1 MTSVPRIVV
10 VDPAY
15 NVARIVR
22 GALTLLSR
30 PHILVEVPTAEDAL
44 EEVKRSSIDLAVTAY
59 QIAGKMHGIDLALQI
74 CHESLGT
81 PVIVLAEDG
90 DPQIDPAALAEAPFH
105 YFVRPVAEPF
115 LRGLRIALDGEAA
128 AQVEEEVQLT
138 PGADLGP
145 VPAIDLDELRDIIG
159 SLVRDVG
166 AMGAVLAD
174 RTGRI
179 LFETGA
185 IGYIDRETLSAILG
199 PSFAH
204 SAAISPLIGGDAWAM
219 HYYDGERLDVFG
231 LGLGIH
237 YFMCLIFEGSNRGAF
252 GAVTMFGRRAADQII
267 DKIGEA
273 AYAAKKPEPLPPPK
287 KKEKEKEKEK
297 EPVPEASA
305 VPPPPQEAEE
315 VLALEALF
323 DEQPGELVL
332 EPVADFDPDEL
343 FGQSIDEGLANSLF
357 APDALSS
364 LAATIAASEGERVG
378 YDEAID
384 MGILDE

>member
-1 MTSVPRIVV
+1 MSSVPRIVI

-15 NVARIVR
+15 DVARIVR

-30 PHILVEVPTAEDAL
+30 QHILIEMPTAEDAL
-44 EEVKRSSIDLAVTAY
+44 EEVVRSSIDLVVTAY
-59 QIAGKMHGIDLALQI
+59 RIPGKLHGVDLAQQI
-74 CHESLGT
+74 CHASLGT
-81 PVIVLAEDG
+81 PVIVLADEQ
-90 DPQIDPAALAEAPFH
+90 DPQIDPAALAEAPFQ

-115 LRGLRIALDGEAA
+115 LRGLRVALDGEAA
-128 AQVEEEVQLT
+128 VEVEETQST

-145 VPAIDLDELRDIIG
+145 VPAIDIAELRGIIG

-185 IGYIDRETLSAILG
+185 IGYIDRETLAVILG

-204 SAAISPLIGGDAWAM
+204 AANISPLVGGDAWAM
-219 HYYDGERLDVFG
+219 QYYDGERLDVFG
-231 LGLGIH
+231 LALGTH

-252 GAVTMFGRRAADQII
+252 GAVTMFGRRAADQMI
-267 DKIGEA
+267 DMIGEA
-273 AYAAKKPEPLPPPK
+273 AYATKKPEPLPPPK
-287 KKEKEKEKEK
+287 EK
-297 EPVPEASA
+297 EPVQ
-305 VPPPPQEAEE
+305 VPAAAAPQEKVEEAAELE
-315 VLALEALF
+315 VLFEA
-323 DEQPGELVL
+323 QPGEAGL
-332 EPVADFDPDEL
+332 ELVADFDPEAL
-343 FGQSIDEGLANSLF
+343 FGQSIDEGLADSLF
-357 APDALSS
+357 DPDALGD
-364 LAATIAASEGERVG
+364 LAASIAASEGERVG